1 MDYEYWQRIAA
12 NKGRIVRIDKL
23 LSCSREYSATKTK
36 SQVARFTRIFSR
48 ANGATG
54 ATFIQSG
61 GWDSSITLKTSAAPC
76 GAPSFRLPRAG
87 TYLIFSPVFFA
98 GGLSSLNRGKGA
110 GAGILGDNSV

>member
-1 MDYEYWQRIAA
+1 MNTGNASPLT
-12 NKGRIVRIDKL
+12 KGLSLASINCWHVRVNIRQQKQNP
-23 LSCSREYSATKTK
+23 S
-36 SQVARFTRIFSR
+36 VARCTRIFSR
-48 ANGATG
+48 ASGATG

-61 GWDSSITLKTSAAPC
+61 GWDSLITLKTSAALC

-98 GGLSSLNRGKGA
+98 GGLSSLNRGKAA

>member
-1 MDYEYWQRIAA
+1 MNTGNASPLTKGLSFGSTNCCRVRANIRQQQR
-12 NKGRIVRIDKL
+12 NPSVER
-23 LSCSREYSATKTK
+23 S
-36 SQVARFTRIFSR
+36 TRIFSR

-76 GAPSFRLPRAG
+76 GAPLFRLPRAG